1 MSTSTNTKSPN
12 TFSTYCTI
20 LYLVL
25 KLSTASERTTEVNL
39 LCDISLLIKQQFKTN
54 VTVISRLGIER
65 NEQQLDPQIL
75 RNARVIVF
83 QFQKPFSYTS
93 DRNDN
98 YTKFVI
104 KTEQHYNLLK
114 TFKLKEAYYI
124 FVALNN
130 ISEIISNRNDFIK
143 YCIALDIHKI
153 PTDITL
159 NQRTRVVRMV
169 KSSLAPKMEISGK
182 RKFGAVSNLLTLDV
196 LCNQFDK
203 GLAGFTLGPNIM
215 PLRSFMNN
223 NSQHTY
229 FIHLSTD

>member
-1 MSTSTNTKSPN
+1 MST
-12 TFSTYCTI
+12 
-20 LYLVL
+20 V
-25 KLSTASERTTEVNL
+25 SERTTEVNL

-54 VTVISRLGIER
+54 VTLISPWGIQR

-75 RNARVIVF
+75 TNGRIIVF
-83 QFQKPFSYTS
+83 QFKKPITFSS

-114 TFKLKEAYYI
+114 TFKIKEAYYI
-124 FVALNN
+124 FALNN
-130 ISEIISNRNDFIK
+130 ISEIISNRNDFLK

-182 RKFGAVSNLLTLDV
+182 RKFGAVSNLMTLDV
-196 LCNQFDK
+196 LCTQFVM
-203 GLAGFTLGPNIM
+203 GLAGISIRPNLM
-215 PLRSFMNN
+215 PLRSFTKNS

-229 FIHLSTD
+229 FIHISTDSMVSRSIDEVIHM

>member
-1 MSTSTNTKSPN
+1 M
-12 TFSTYCTI
+12 
-20 LYLVL
+20 
-25 KLSTASERTTEVNL
+25 STASERTTEVNL

-54 VTVISRLGIER
+54 VTVISPLGIER
-65 NEQQLDPQIL
+65 NKQHLDPETL
-75 RNARVIVF
+75 RNGRIIFF
-83 QFQKPFSYTS
+83 QFKKPISYTS

-98 YTKFVI
+98 YTKFII

-114 TFKLKEAYYI
+114 NFKIKEAYYV

-130 ISEIISNRNDFIK
+130 INEIISNRNDFMK
-143 YCIALDIHKI
+143 YCIALDSHKL

-159 NQRTRVVRMV
+159 NQRSRVVRMV

-196 LCNQFDK
+196 LCNQFVK

-215 PLRSFMNN
+215 PLRSFTKNN